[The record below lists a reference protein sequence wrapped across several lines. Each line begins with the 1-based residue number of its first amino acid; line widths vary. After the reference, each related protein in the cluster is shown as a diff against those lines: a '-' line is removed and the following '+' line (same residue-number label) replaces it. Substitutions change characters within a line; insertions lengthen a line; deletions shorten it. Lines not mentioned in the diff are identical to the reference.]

1 MNGWSSTG
9 WISLSR
15 NMSATTAVR
24 TDPLPPALDVARVR
38 RDFPILA
45 SMVHGRPL
53 VYLDN
58 AATSQKPRAVLDVM
72 SRFYTGDNANIHRG
86 VHQLSE
92 RATDA
97 YEAARKRLQGF
108 LGADSPE
115 EIVFVRGTTDGV
127 NLVAQ
132 AFARPRLGAGD
143 EVLVTVMEHHSNF
156 VPWQLVAEQ
165 TGASFRVAPVDDAGD
180 LDLERLAQLITP
192 RTRVVALTHVSNA
205 LGTVNPV
212 RRVADLAHQAGAVVV
227 LDAAQSVP
235 HTRMDVRALGC
246 DFLAC
251 SGHKMLGPTG
261 IGVLYG
267 RRELLESMPPYQAGG
282 GMIERVTAARTTFA
296 PPPGRF
302 EAGTPPIAQAI
313 GLAAAVDYLEG
324 LGLDAVEACEQR
336 LVRLAVE
343 TLGAIPGVRL
353 VGSPRER
360 MAVVSFTIDGAH
372 PHDVATILDQEG
384 IAVRAG
390 HHCCQPLMDHFGIPG
405 TVRASFSFYNL
416 PDEVDALVRGI
427 ARVRE
432 VLG

>member
-1 MNGWSSTG
+1 MP
-9 WISLSR
+9 
-15 NMSATTAVR
+15 ATTVVQAN
-24 TDPLPPALDVARVR
+24 PLVPALDVARVR
-38 RDFPILA
+38 GDFPILA
-45 SMVHGRPL
+45 SRVHGRPL

-58 AATSQKPRAVLDVM
+58 AATSQKPTAVLEAL

-92 RATDA
+92 RATDG
-97 YEAARKRLQGF
+97 YEAARKRIQRF
-108 LGADSPE
+108 LGAESPE
-115 EIVFVRGTTDGV
+115 EIVFVRGTTDAV

-132 AFARPRLGAGD
+132 AFARPRLCPGD
-143 EVLVTVMEHHSNF
+143 EILVTVMEHHSNF

-165 TGASFRVAPVDDAGD
+165 TGAIFKVAPVDGSGD
-180 LDLERLAQLITP
+180 LDLERFSQLLTS
-192 RTRVVALTHVSNA
+192 RTRIVALTHVSNA

-212 RRVADLAHQAGAVVV
+212 RRIAELTHQAGAVVV
-227 LDAAQSVP
+227 LDAAQSIP
-235 HTRMDVRALGC
+235 HTRVDVQALGC

-267 RRELLESMPPYQAGG
+267 RRELLESMPPYQVGG

-313 GLAAAVDYLEG
+313 GLAAAADYLED
-324 LGLDAVEACEQR
+324 LGMDTVEAYENR
-336 LVRLAVE
+336 LVQLALE
-343 TLGAIPGVRL
+343 QLGATPGVRL
-353 VGSPRER
+353 VGTPRER

-390 HHCCQPLMDHFGIPG
+390 HHCTQPLMDHLGLTG

-416 PDEVDALVRGI
+416 PEDVHALVRGI

-432 VLG
+432 VFG

>member
-1 MNGWSSTG
+1 MP
-9 WISLSR
+9 
-15 NMSATTAVR
+15 ATTTVQA
-24 TDPLPPALDVARVR
+24 DPLAPALDIARVR

-45 SMVHGRPL
+45 SLVHGRPL

-58 AATSQKPRAVLDVM
+58 AATSQKPAAVLEAM

-92 RATDA
+92 RATEG
-97 YEAARKRLQGF
+97 YEAARKRIQHF
-108 LGADSPE
+108 LGADSAD
-115 EIVFVRGTTDGV
+115 EIVFVRGTTDGA

-132 AFARPRLGAGD
+132 AYARPRLRPGD
-143 EVLVTVMEHHSNF
+143 EVLVTTMEHHSNF

-165 TGASFRVAPVDDAGD
+165 TGAGFRVAPLDSAGD
-180 LDLERLAQLITP
+180 LDLERLAQMITP
-192 RTRVVALTHVSNA
+192 RTRVVALAHVSNA

-212 RRVADLAHQAGAVVV
+212 RRVADLAHQVGAVVV

-235 HTRMDVRALGC
+235 HTRVDVRALGC

-267 RRELLESMPPYQAGG
+267 RRELLESMPPYQSGG
-282 GMIERVTAARTTFA
+282 GMIERVTAAATTFA

-313 GLAAAVDYLEG
+313 GLAAAVDYLDD
-324 LGLDAVEACEQR
+324 LGWAAVEAHERQ
-336 LVRLAVE
+336 LVQLAHDQ
-343 TLGAIPGVRL
+343 LAAAPGVRL
-353 VGSPRER
+353 VGEPRQR
-360 MAVVSFTIDGAH
+360 MAVVSFSMDGAH

-390 HHCCQPLMDHFGIPG
+390 HHCAQPLMDHFGLTG

-416 PDEVDALVRGI
+416 PDEVQALVRGI
-427 ARVRE
+427 ARVKE